1 MVTIMPTPALSQ
13 TPMWDP
19 SDSFDAPSRPSAT
32 PVWGVSALLRA
43 VADALQTRFNPV
55 QVQGEVSGFT
65 RAASGHCYFSI
76 KDETGQIRCALFKRA
91 AQLSAVQWR
100 DGLKVEL
107 QGRLD
112 VYGARGELQL
122 IVEQARVAG
131 QGSLYEQFL
140 RLKAELEAEGLFQAQ
155 RKRPLPAYPRSI
167 GVVTSLDAAA
177 LRDVASTLQRRV
189 PHLPVRVFAS
199 PVQGDAAVPGLCAAL
214 EAAYAHHQ
222 RTGECQ
228 VLLLVRGGG
237 SLEDLWSFNHP
248 DLVRAVARAPMPVV
262 CGVGHE
268 TDFTLADFV
277 ADVRAPTPTAAA
289 ELCAPDRAQL
299 LQHLQAQQHGLA
311 LRVRRLSDAQQQR
324 LDQLAQRLGQPSSRL
339 AREQHRLQQ
348 QAFALEQRVKSVVV
362 QHRTHLQRAQTDL
375 PTALQRDVLRRQQ
388 QLQHA
393 QAQLQLLNPRLV
405 LQRGYALLTDVQG
418 HVLTRAQQ
426 VQVGQAVHAE
436 LGEGRL
442 DLTVQM
448 TVKPAGS

>member
-1 MVTIMPTPALSQ
+1 MRDDFELWANVNPTQP
-13 TPMWDP
+13 
-19 SDSFDAPSRPSAT
+19 RH
-32 PVWGVSALLRA
+32 VWGVGALLHA
-43 VADALQTRFNPV
+43 VADALQARFNPV
-55 QVQGEVSGFT
+55 RVHGEVSGFI

-91 AQLSAVQWR
+91 AQMCAVAWR

-107 QGRLD
+107 DGRLD

-140 RLKAELEAEGLFQAQ
+140 RLKAELEAEGLFSPE
-155 RKRPLPAYPRSI
+155 RKRPLVAYPRSI

-177 LRDVASTLQRRV
+177 LRDVATTLQRRV
-189 PHLPVRVFAS
+189 PHVPVRVFAS

-214 EAAYAHHQ
+214 EAAYSHHN
-222 RTGECQ
+222 RTGECD

-248 DLVRAVARAPMPVV
+248 DVVRCVARAPMPVV

-289 ELCAPDRAQL
+289 ELCAPDRARL
-299 LQHLQAQQHGLA
+299 LQHLLAQQHGLA
-311 LRVRRLSDAQQQR
+311 LRVRRLCDTQQQR
-324 LDQLAQRLGQPSSRL
+324 LDQLGQRLGQPSARL
-339 AREQHRLQQ
+339 ARDQHRLQQ
-348 QAFALEQRVKSVVV
+348 TAFALQQRVQAVVA

-375 PTALQRDVLRRQQ
+375 PAALQRDVQRRHQQ
-388 QLQHA
+388 WHHA
-393 QAQLQLLNPRLV
+393 QARLQLLNPKLV
-405 LQRGYALLTDVQG
+405 LQRGYALLTDEQG

-426 VQVGQAVHAE
+426 VQAGQTVQAE
-436 LGEGRL
+436 LSEGRL
-442 DLTVQM
+442 EMTIKM

>member
-1 MVTIMPTPALSQ
+1 
-13 TPMWDP
+13 MWDDP
-19 SDSFDAPSRPSAT
+19 DSFDTRTPREAT

-43 VADALQTRFNPV
+43 VTDALQARFNPV
-55 QVQGEVSGFT
+55 RVQGEVSGFV
-65 RAASGHCYFSI
+65 RAASGHCYFSV

-91 AQLSAVQWR
+91 AQLCTVPWR

-107 QGRLD
+107 DGRLD

-140 RLKAELEAEGLFQAQ
+140 KLKAELEAEGLFRPE
-155 RKRPLPAYPRSI
+155 RKRPLAAYPQSI

-177 LRDVASTLQRRV
+177 LRDVATTLQRRV

-222 RTGECQ
+222 RTGECE
-228 VLLLVRGGG
+228 VMLLVRGGG

-248 DLVRAVARAPMPVV
+248 DVVRCVARAPMPVV

-289 ELCAPDRAQL
+289 ELCAPERARL
-299 LQHLQAQQHGLA
+299 LQHLQAQQQSLV
-311 LRVRRLSDAQQQR
+311 LRVRRLCDAQQQR
-324 LDQLAQRLGQPSSRL
+324 LDQLGQRLGQPSTRL
-339 AREQHRLQQ
+339 ARERQRLQQ
-348 QAFALEQRVKSVVV
+348 TAFALQQRVLAVVT
-362 QHRTHLQRAQTDL
+362 QQRTHLQRALTDL
-375 PTALQRDVLRRQQ
+375 PTALQRDLQRRQQ
-388 QLQHA
+388 QLQYA
-393 QAQLQLLNPRLV
+393 QARLQLLNPRLV
-405 LQRGYALLTDVQG
+405 LQRGYALLTDEQG

-426 VQVGQAVHAE
+426 VQPGQAVQAE
-436 LGEGRL
+436 LSEGRL
-442 DLTVQM
+442 EMTVKM
-448 TVKPAGS
+448 TVKPTGS

>member
-1 MVTIMPTPALSQ
+1 
-13 TPMWDP
+13 MWEEP
-19 SDSFDAPSRPSAT
+19 DSFEEPSPRAARN
-32 PVWGVSALLRA
+32 VWGVSALLRA
-43 VADALQTRFNPV
+43 VADALQARFNPV
-55 QVQGEVSGFT
+55 RVQGEVSGFV

-76 KDETGQIRCALFKRA
+76 KDETGQIRCAMFKRA
-91 AQLSAVQWR
+91 AQQSTVPWR

-107 QGRLD
+107 DGRLD

-140 RLKAELEAEGLFQAQ
+140 KLKAELEAEGLFSPE
-155 RKRPLPAYPRSI
+155 RKRPLAAYPRSI

-177 LRDVASTLQRRV
+177 LRDVATTLQRRV
-189 PHLPVRVFAS
+189 PHVPVRVFAS

-214 EAAYAHHQ
+214 EAAYAYHL
-222 RTGECQ
+222 RTGECD

-248 DLVRAVARAPMPVV
+248 DVVRCVARAPMPVV

-289 ELCAPDRAQL
+289 ELCAPDRARL
-299 LQHLQAQQHGLA
+299 LQHLQAQQHSLA
-311 LRVRRLSDAQQQR
+311 LRVRRLCDTQQQR
-324 LDQLAQRLGQPSSRL
+324 LDQLGQRLGQPSTRL

-348 QAFALEQRVKSVVV
+348 TAFALQQRVQAVVT
-362 QHRTHLQRAQTDL
+362 QQRSHLQRAETDL
-375 PTALQRDVLRRQQ
+375 PNALQRDVQRRQQ

-393 QAQLQLLNPRLV
+393 QAQLQLLNPKLV
-405 LQRGYALLTDVQG
+405 LKRGYALLTDEQG

-426 VQVGQAVHAE
+426 VQAGQAVQAE
-436 LGEGRL
+436 LSEGRL
-442 DLTVQM
+442 EMTVKM
-448 TVKPAGS
+448 TVKPTGS